1 MSEEKQYTWTDKD
14 TVIDHTKEVKR
25 LWDLVIPE
33 TENYVKKFRTN
44 GVKWVE
50 HRKGFG
56 PYHIT
61 EKHLKYDVDVVMDL
75 EPLRNIGWDGEE
87 LITDEVFDKAYGKD
101 FDYNLRN
108 RMREILGYVGLS
120 NIGSFDFKGDINY
133 MGDD

>member
-1 MSEEKQYTWTDKD
+1 MQEDKQYTWTDKD
-14 TVIDHTKEVKR
+14 IIVDHTKKVKK

-33 TENYVKKFRTN
+33 TEKYIEKFTTN

-50 HRKGFG
+50 HRKLMG
-56 PYHIT
+56 PYSMT

-101 FDYNLRN
+101 FDYNLRS

-120 NIGSFDFKGDINY
+120 SIGSFDFKGDINY

>member
-1 MSEEKQYTWTDKD
+1 MMEDKQYTWTDKD
-14 TVIDHTKEVKR
+14 TVVDHTKEVKR

-33 TENYVKKFRTN
+33 TEKYVQKFTTN

-87 LITDEVFDKAYGKD
+87 LITNEMFDKAYGEN
-101 FDYNLRN
+101 FDYNLRS

-120 NIGSFDFKGDINY
+120 SIGSFDFKGDINY